1 MFPLEMRERE
11 WKLEMAYHMECQI
24 ELDAN
29 AKWIETENNFAN
41 LPA

>member
-11 WKLEMAYHMECQI
+11 WKFETAYHMECQI

-29 AKWIETENNFAN
+29 AK
-41 LPA
+41 